1 MLRGGKRW
9 DVMQFW
15 KRDSISRPK
24 PAQASETTRA
34 ARRLRLLLVDED
46 ATSRAVVARR
56 LSHLGYDVA
65 LAENGF
71 TALNMLVTRP
81 VDIILIDMG
90 LTLLPGLTTM
100 RKICAAGLA
109 DNACFVMIGGRQ
121 DRVSAVEALDAGADD
136 HVVKPFDFDLLDAR
150 LRHLCARAEQVGALT
165 RHNAELD
172 ARIARRALELGKP
185 ATRWRKCRRIGRG
198 WSPRSRRCMTRL
210 RGSTRRGI
218 KD

>member
-1 MLRGGKRW
+1 
-9 DVMQFW
+9 MQFW
-15 KRDSISRPK
+15 KRDSISRPQ
-24 PAQASETTRA
+24 PARASETTRA

-100 RKICAAGLA
+100 RKIRAAGLA

-172 ARIARRALELGKP
+172 ARIARRALELGETRDALAEMQADRARLVSSIQALHDEIARLN
-185 ATRWRKCRRIGRG
+185 ATRN
-198 WSPRSRRCMTRL
+198 
-210 RGSTRRGI
+210 
-218 KD
+218 